1 MSIEHF
7 LKQLQQHPD
16 SIEFDQTMNVIG
28 QHFDY
33 SPSRFTNGPTVI
45 NEAGTNE
52 GSCKIFAFAQ
62 LMNLD
67 QSSTL
72 ACFGKFYREEVLQ
85 QPNADN
91 HGNIRAF
98 MQYGWEGIHF
108 HTTVLTP
115 VQAAF

>member
-7 LKQLQQHPD
+7 TEQVKQYPD

-33 SPSRFTNGPTVI
+33 TPAAFTNGPNVR

-52 GSCKIFAFAQ
+52 GSCKIFAFAK
-62 LMNLD
+62 LVGLD
-67 QSSTL
+67 KDATL
-72 ACFGKFYREEVLQ
+72 ACFGRFYRDEVLG
-85 QPNADN
+85 QPDADN

-98 MQYGWEGIHF
+98 MEFGWDGVVLEGE
-108 HTTVLTP
+108 VLK
-115 VQAAF
+115 AKDE